1 MRSRLRTAYCIS
13 GLFYWTKQI
22 TKPPQTQ
29 ENEKYAPLLVGR
41 AAKVMTTRRGEELL
55 PICTVHLCRTQSL
68 SCTELKLAV
77 FEYMNHKVA
86 IRWEI
91 IPLDTSRE

>member
-1 MRSRLRTAYCIS
+1 MRPRLRTAFCVS
-13 GLFYWTKQI
+13 VLFYWTKPI
-22 TKPPQTQ
+22 TKLPQTQ

-55 PICTVHLCRTQSL
+55 PVCTDLCRTQNL
-68 SCTELKLAV
+68 SCTELNLNI